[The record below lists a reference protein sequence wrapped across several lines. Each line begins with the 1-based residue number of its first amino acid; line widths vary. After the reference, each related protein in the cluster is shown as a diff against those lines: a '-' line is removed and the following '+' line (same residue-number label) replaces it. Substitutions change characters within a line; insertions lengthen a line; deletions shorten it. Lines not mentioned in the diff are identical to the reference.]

1 MWSFRSRRAWLQV
14 CLLSLLAVLPSQAQ
28 TSRGTVS
35 GRVADSQK
43 SVVPGATVE
52 LTALATN
59 VNRITTTNEAGVYRF
74 DAVDL
79 GRYSLKVKSTG
90 FQTFSMQQF
99 EVSAAQVVTLDAN
112 LQLGE
117 VQQVIEVNAG
127 SIQLQ
132 AETMGRGKSIAV
144 NDIQELPFANRNPVT
159 LATTAPG
166 VVSSKYATPS
176 NSFIVNGGRGRSNNF
191 MIDGTDNNDIS
202 VAGQAFTIGNPG
214 SVQEVSVQTSNFD
227 AEFGRAGGGVVNV
240 ITKSGTNTFHGT
252 AGFVLDS
259 TRDDAISSSL
269 AQDPS
274 IRARGKNLPGT
285 EQQFDGTL
293 GGRIIRDRTFFHL
306 SFLEL
311 RQFSQSSNEMVSP
324 TAAGRATLLNL
335 FPKGKNANADLLQNI
350 SAGYNGV
357 FNNFLIPLGAGRPDV
372 EFGHIVIPYSQQ
384 ARDRQYAVKVDHR
397 FTDKDTLAGRVL
409 VDDLLQP
416 TGGETLS
423 FPSFTTSASQKTT
436 SAALYETHIFS
447 PSMTNELRVA
457 FTRFEFDVPLDPA
470 NSLGATLPQ
479 IAIASINTL
488 SSGVY
493 GIRSSFPQGRTFNNY
508 VLQDTVSVV
517 RGTHS
522 IRAGFDLMN
531 QRARQAAPFNDRG
544 TLSYGNSSP
553 SGGTS
558 FSGLA
563 NFLDDF
569 GGVGAAAR
577 TFGTPFYYPSL
588 VRQAYFAQDRWRVT
602 DSITAT
608 IGLRYEYF
616 GTPMNV
622 IKTPA
627 YIGIFNVDPVTFQSP
642 FTLPN
647 KVNADKNN
655 FGPIAGLVYSP
666 AGNSTGWFGR
676 LLGEKKTA
684 IRMGFGMGY
693 DSFFNNITSNAVAGA
708 PNAVAS
714 SESSQA
720 TTATPRGSANFSAL
734 IPKVRPAIT
743 PLLSQSGIDQ
753 NLRNPY
759 YMRWSAGVQRE
770 LPGSLLLDIS
780 YVGSRGVRLYAQE
793 DLNPLV
799 PVELQHAVP
808 DTVPASRKMARLDPL
823 SGSRSIRTNGGSSIY
838 HSGQTELKR
847 RFRNGMSFTAAYTF
861 SKVIDNTS
869 EIFSYGNTANLSVQS
884 VPSIYGGLSVDRAV
898 GFFDRTHRGV
908 FTYNYQLPFMKNQQ
922 GVLGHLIGGWE
933 LSGLTTYE
941 SGTPYSIVNGQDA
954 DGLGGG
960 TADRPNFNP
969 AGRAGVRA
977 VPAPASPT
985 GYINPDDANR
995 PIDPKDARYIG
1006 IAANN
1011 GLKRTSGGNLGRN
1024 TQRAPGLKNWDVNAI
1039 KNIHLTERFQLQFR
1053 AEFYNIF
1060 NTPQYGT
1067 VSVSPFA
1074 PSQLVQTVAANVTA
1088 SQPGLF
1094 LKETAMDGGGRVIR
1108 WQLRLQ
1114 F

>member
-1 MWSFRSRRAWLQV
+1 MRSSKPGQAWVQV
-14 CLLSLLAVLPSQAQ
+14 CLLSIIFTLSSIAQ

-52 LTALATN
+52 ITALATN
-59 VNRITTTNEAGVYRF
+59 VSRSTTTNEAGLYRF

-79 GRYSLKVKSTG
+79 GRYSLKVKSAG
-90 FQTFSMQQF
+90 FQTFSIQQF

-117 VQQVIEVNAG
+117 VQQVVEVSAE
-127 SIQLQ
+127 SVQLQ
-132 AETMGRGKSIAV
+132 AETMGRGKSISN
-144 NDIQELPFANRNPVT
+144 NDIQQLPFANRNPVT
-159 LATTAPG
+159 LSLTAPG
-166 VVSSKYATPS
+166 VVTSKYATPT
-176 NSFIVNGGRGRSNNF
+176 NSFVVNGGRGRSNNF

-202 VAGQAFTIGNPG
+202 VAGQAFTVGNPG
-214 SVQEVSVQTSNFD
+214 SIQEVSVQTSNFD

-240 ITKSGTNTFHGT
+240 ITKSGSNEFHGT

-259 TRDDAISSSL
+259 TRDDAIPSSL
-269 AQDPS
+269 SQDPS

-293 GGRIIRDRTFFHL
+293 GGRIIPDRTFFHL

-335 FPKGKNANADLLQNI
+335 FPKGKSANADILQSI
-350 SAGYNGV
+350 SAGYDGV
-357 FNNFLIPLGAGRPDV
+357 FNNFLIPLGSGRPDV

-397 FTDKDTLAGRVL
+397 FSDKDTLAARVL

-423 FPSFTTSASQKTT
+423 FPSFTTSATQKTT
-436 SAALYETHIFS
+436 SAALYHTHVFS
-447 PSMTNELRVA
+447 PSMTNELRLS
-457 FTRFEFDVPLDPA
+457 FTRFVLDVPLDPA
-470 NSLGATLPQ
+470 NALGKNLPQ

-488 SSGVY
+488 SNSVY
-493 GIRSSFPQGRTFNNY
+493 GIRSTFPQGRTFNNY
-508 VLQDTVSVV
+508 VLQDTVSIV

-522 IRAGFDLMN
+522 IRAGIDLMD

-569 GGVGAAAR
+569 GGTGSATR

-588 VRQAYFAQDRWRVT
+588 FRQAYFAQDRWRAT
-602 DSITAT
+602 DAITLT
-608 IGLRYEYF
+608 LGMRYEYF

-627 YIGIFNVDPVTFQSP
+627 YIGIFNVDPVTLQSP

-647 KVNADKNN
+647 KVNPDKNN
-655 FGPIAGLVYSP
+655 FSPVAGLVYAP
-666 AGNSTGWFGR
+666 AGGSGILGR

-684 IRMGFGMGY
+684 LRVGFGMGY
-693 DSFFNNITSNAVAGA
+693 DSFFNNITSNSVAAA

-714 SESSQA
+714 SETSQA
-720 TTATPRGSANFSAL
+720 TTATPRGSGNFSAL
-734 IPKVRPAIT
+734 IPKVAPAIS

-759 YMRWSAGVQRE
+759 YMRWSAGIQRE
-770 LPGSLLLDIS
+770 LAGNLLLDLS
-780 YVGSRGVRLYAQE
+780 YVGSRGIRLFAQE

-799 PVELQHAVP
+799 PADLQVP
-808 DTVPASRKMARLDPL
+808 VPSTVPATAKMPRLDQL
-823 SGSRSIRTNGGSSIY
+823 SGQRSIRTNGGSSIY
-838 HSGQTELKR
+838 HSGQAELKR
-847 RFRNGMSFTAAYTF
+847 RFRSGLSFSAAYTY
-861 SKVIDNTS
+861 SKVIDNVS
-869 EIFSYGNTANLSVQS
+869 EIFSYGNTANLAIQS

-898 GFFDRTHRGV
+898 GFFDRTHRAV
-908 FTYNYQLPFMKNQQ
+908 LTYDYQLQYRKDQR
-922 GVLGHLIGGWE
+922 GVLGHLLGGWE
-933 LSGLTTYE
+933 LVGLTTYE
-941 SGTPYSIVNGQDA
+941 SGTPYTIVNGQDA
-954 DGLGGG
+954 DGLGGS

-969 AGRAGVRA
+969 AGRTGVRA
-977 VPAPASPT
+977 VPSSTSPT
-985 GYINPDDANR
+985 GYINPDDAGR

-1006 IAANN
+1006 LPANN
-1011 GLKRTSGGNLGRN
+1011 GRTRTPGGNLGRN

-1039 KNIHLTERFQLQFR
+1039 KNIHLTERFRLQFR
-1053 AEFYNIF
+1053 TEFYNIF

-1074 PSQLVQTVAANVTA
+1074 PSQLVQTVAANVSA

-1094 LKETAMDGGGRVIR
+1094 LRETAMDGGGRVIR